1 MGRRQAWTRPVR
13 RRRPVR
19 TGLLFAGLGLGLCLI
34 GVAGLGAWN
43 LQLVTRSTEPVRQT
57 ADGFFREVAAGDVDR
72 AYERLCSEARGKWS
86 AGGFG
91 AWVRTPPQVTGYE
104 ITDVSVATRGGRP
117 LGTVTVRL
125 TRDGGGS
132 EERRLPVVREDGR
145 WRVCGDPF

>member
-1 MGRRQAWTRPVR
+1 MGRQQPWTRPVR
-13 RRRPVR
+13 RRRPAR
-19 TGLLFAGLGLGLCLI
+19 AGLLFAGLGLLLCLI

-43 LQLVTRSTEPVRQT
+43 LQLITRSTEPVRRT
-57 ADGFFREVAAGDVDR
+57 ADGFLHEVAAGDVDR
-72 AYERLCSEARGKWS
+72 AYERLCAEARGKWS
-86 AGGFG
+86 AGGFS

-125 TRDGGGS
+125 TREGGGS

-145 WRVCGDPF
+145 WRVCGDPY